1 MTKVKLGATFYPT
14 KVDDKDIPFDSLF
27 IPYIYKEAYLEGVY
41 VDIFNG
47 KKDMTVLDVGANIG
61 LITAYMRPYCK
72 KIYAIEP
79 AAEHFAALA
88 KNKEFNEW
96 DNVEIFNMAMADKVG
111 EMTLVKNEGNR
122 TMHSLMHGK
131 QAESTGYAVQDS
143 SQGNYT
149 SNETVKTIDFETFFK
164 ENNIEKIDFCK
175 FDVEGS
181 EDLILRSDAFRKV
194 APMINSIEVEFHF
207 ATWENLV
214 KYMMETLGYQ
224 ARRYDSSAI
233 IVLFFKT

>member
-1 MTKVKLGATFYPT
+1 MKKTNVTFGATFYPT
-14 KVDDKDIPFDSLF
+14 SVDGHDIPFDSLF

-41 VDIFNG
+41 NDIFNN

-79 AAEHFAALA
+79 AKEHFTAL
-88 KNKEFNEW
+88 KQNKEYNHW

-111 EMTLVKNEGNR
+111 EMVLAKNEGNR

-131 QAESTGYAVQDS
+131 QAETTGYAVQN
-143 SQGNYT
+143 SQIGAY
-149 SNETVKTIDFETFFK
+149 SNQETVKTVDFETFFK
-164 ENNIEKIDFCK
+164 QNKIKKIDFCK

-181 EDLILRSDAFRKV
+181 EDLILRSDSFKKV
-194 APMINSIEVEFHF
+194 ADKISAIEVEFHF
-207 ATWENLV
+207 DSWTELV
-214 KYMMETLGYQ
+214 KYMIELGFQ

-233 IVLFFKT
+233 IVLFTR

>member
-1 MTKVKLGATFYPT
+1 MTKVKLGATFYPA

-41 VDIFNG
+41 VDIFNN
-47 KKDMTVLDVGANIG
+47 KKDMVVMDVGANIG

-79 AAEHFAALA
+79 AAEHFTALK

-96 DNVEIFNMAMADKVG
+96 NNVEIFNVAFADKVG
-111 EMTLVKNEGNR
+111 EMVLAKNEGNR

-131 QAESTGYAVQDS
+131 QAESTGYAIKNS
-143 SQGNYT
+143 SIGAY
-149 SNETVKTIDFETFFK
+149 SNQETVKTIDFETFFK
-164 ENNIEKIDFCK
+164 QNKIEKIDFVK

-181 EDLILRSDAFRKV
+181 EDLILRSDAFKKA
-194 APMINSIEVEFHF
+194 APLISAIEVEFHF
-207 ATWENLV
+207 DTWNLLV
-214 KYMMETLGYQ
+214 NYMIELGFE

-233 IVLFFKT
+233 IVLFTR